1 MGKKNFE
8 TSCSYFAGTVMHVST
23 DEQRMISRIMKLAKA
38 NPGKV
43 TILAEPQDN
52 GGCLYCTIPAN
63 WLHLYPPPQ
72 ARKQTQAQKDAAR
85 ERLMQ
90 YLIRQNKLQV

>member
-1 MGKKNFE
+1 MAKKNFE

-23 DEQRMISRIMKLAKA
+23 DEQRMISRIMKLAKV

-43 TILAEPQDN
+43 TILAEPKDN
-52 GGCLYCTIPAN
+52 DGCLYCTVPAN
-63 WLHLYPPPQ
+63 WLHLYTPPKG
-72 ARKQTQAQKDAAR
+72 REQTQEQKDAAR

-90 YLIRQNKLQV
+90 YRIRQNKLQM